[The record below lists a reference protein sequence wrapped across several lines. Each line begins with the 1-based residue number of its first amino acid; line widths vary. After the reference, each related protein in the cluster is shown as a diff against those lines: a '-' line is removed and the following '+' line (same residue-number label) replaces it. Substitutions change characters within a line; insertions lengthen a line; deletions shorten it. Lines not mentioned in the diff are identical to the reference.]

1 MQLTSHTSHEECV
14 EYHLCIYSI
23 YQYLVSKLACY
34 LVMMCYFVQVL
45 FRFEQLDYTIHEAGV
60 SQMVCVLLVMGS
72 IQPPIQ
78 ISVTVASGI
87 TGTAT
92 GKETLQ
98 QYIASHAHPLNFF
111 Y

>member
-1 MQLTSHTSHEECV
+1 MLFCTGV
-14 EYHLCIYSI
+14 
-23 YQYLVSKLACY
+23 V
-34 LVMMCYFVQVL
+34 

-72 IQPPIQ
+72 IQAPIQ

-92 GKETLQ
+92 GKETHE
-98 QYIASHAHPLNFF
+98 QYNSASFLLFFYFLNFLF
-111 Y
+111 